1 MNIIPSEIF
10 IAAQTDP
17 QKLYNWFGEEE
28 MKDIERKNHA
38 HLLVKLHNRLELQGV
53 YDQLQGYH
61 HHQGPG
67 CPIVHSVE
75 KLLRALIV
83 GGVNDLSLRELE
95 QRIRYDLVVRW
106 YVGYARFE
114 ETPDHVTLE
123 RFTLWMLSEHE
134 RLLFDE
140 VLGQIEQDFPQ
151 ERQRVQIGDTYALIA
166 NAAQESLVRR
176 LRHATQY
183 LQRACKRERL
193 GDEQS
198 GLSNYNWSALYGEPK
213 EPIEALL
220 DKDKR
225 QQRQTATVLAVHD
238 LLGRIEPA
246 LKAFPP
252 SQYGGVRQWVERLRK
267 MVSDDYRIEQSADGP
282 LATKLKDSEK
292 GDYRLGSATDPEAT
306 FRMHGTEE
314 KDIAL
319 GYNVQVAATTTG
331 FIRETQAY
339 TGATPDKS
347 GVANLV
353 SEQQEHLGVCPPK
366 LIYDTAGG
374 SGKVRAEVE
383 AASAGQTELVAKLP
397 PCDKG
402 SERYSPYDFTLSEDH
417 HTLTCPNG
425 KSSSIAYPSR
435 SGDGDNFRFFA
446 FQCWQGSPPA
456 HMEGADLSM
465 RCPFWEKCRDSRQGP
480 RTMRHVFISDY
491 RDQVLAAQKVNQT
504 EGFTLDMKLRPRIER
519 VIFELTHYNGARRC
533 RRRGLL
539 AADFQSKLSSTAY
552 NLKLWMRKLDHPN
565 STRRAWCDPIVV
577 PAEQQKTVI

>member
-1 MNIIPSEIF
+1 MIIIPLELLIQ
-10 IAAQTDP
+10 AQTDP
-17 QKLYNWFGEEE
+17 QNLYEWLGIEE

-38 HLLVKLHNRLELQGV
+38 HLLVKLYNHLELQGV

-67 CPIVHSVE
+67 CPIVHCVE

-83 GGVNDLSLRELE
+83 GAVYDLSLRELE
-95 QRIRYDLVVRW
+95 QKIRYDLVARW

-114 ETPDHVTLE
+114 ESPDHVTLE
-123 RFTLWMLSEHE
+123 RFTLWMLGKHE

-151 ERQRVQIGDTYALIA
+151 ERERVQIGDTYALIA
-166 NAAQESLVRR
+166 NAAQEGLVRR
-176 LRHATQY
+176 LRHAAQY
-183 LQRACKRERL
+183 LQRACKREGL
-193 GDEQS
+193 GDEQA
-198 GLSNYNWSALYGEPK
+198 GLGDYKWGTLFGEPK
-213 EPIEALL
+213 ETIEALL

-238 LLGRIEPA
+238 LLERIDPA

-267 MVSDDYRIEQSADGP
+267 MVTDDYRIEQSADEP
-282 LATKLKDSEK
+282 VATKLKDSEK

-314 KDIAL
+314 KDIAF

-339 TGATPDKS
+339 TGATPDQS

-397 PCDKG
+397 PYDKR

-417 HTLTCPNG
+417 NTLTCPNG
-425 KSSSIAYPSR
+425 KSSKVAYSSP

-446 FQCWQGSPPA
+446 SQCWQGSPPA

-465 RCPFWEKCRDSRQGP
+465 RCPFWEKCREESQGP
-480 RTMRHVFISDY
+480 RTMRQVFISDY

-504 EGFTLDMKLRPRIER
+504 EGFALDMKLRQRIER

-539 AADFQSKLSSTAY
+539 AADFQSKLSATAY
-552 NLKLWMRKLDHPN
+552 NIKLWMRKLDHPN
-565 STRRAWCDPIVV
+565 STRRAWRDPIADL
-577 PAEQQKTVI
+577 AEQKKTVV